1 MAASA
6 GAIRAG
12 KAFVEIFA
20 DNNPLTRGLKAA
32 EAKLKAFGAGV
43 AGIGRK
49 LLSVAGLFAAGGA
62 AGLAAT
68 AKAFGDMGGELL
80 DLSQRTGIS
89 VESLSELGVAA
100 EQTGADLGTVEI
112 GIKKM
117 QDTLV
122 QAASG
127 SQSAQTAFSR
137 LGLTVADL
145 AGLTPDQQLEKIAEA
160 LSKVRDP
167 ALRTSIALD
176 IFGKSGTQLLPLL
189 SEGAAGLQRYR
200 QQANELGLVLSTE
213 DVQAADDFG
222 DSLATLWKQVKVGAF
237 NIGSA
242 LLPELQQLVQTG
254 MRVVAAIVG
263 WVRENKALIVTA
275 TKVVLAVVAGGV
287 ALFALGQAIAAVGAV
302 FGLLASAGTMIG
314 TVLATV
320 GSVIAALLSPI
331 GLVATA
337 AVALG
342 AYFLTTSDQG
352 AEAVDWLRRKFEELL
367 GDATAAFA
375 GIRDALAAG
384 DLGLAMRIVGN
395 LLSLEWQ
402 KALLFLQ
409 EKWIGFKDFFLSVWT
424 EATFGL
430 SKLFLEAWAGIQTG
444 WQETVDFLAD
454 AWTLFSDF
462 LASHWNR
469 TIGFVEKAWVR
480 LKSVFDKDID
490 VAAEV
495 DRINREV
502 AGKNDRRTDDRNRTL
517 LERERQRRQ
526 REEQIEQDKA
536 GSLGEL
542 EAARQKAQA
551 DRQAQ
556 HDAELAGAEDRLA
569 KSRDEL
575 AASLAEAARKRQEVD
590 EGRGPDVSR
599 LKERAAGA
607 GDALTG
613 LGAEKSTVQ
622 GTFNV
627 AGVRGLA
634 GGNAADRTAKA
645 TEETA
650 RNTKRLLQSADRGG
664 LQFS

>member
-32 EAKLKAFGAGV
+32 EGKLKAFGAGV

-89 VESLSELGVAA
+89 VEALSELGFAA
-100 EQTGADLGTVEI
+100 EQTGADLGTIEI

-122 QAASG
+122 QAAAG
-127 SQSAQTAFSR
+127 SQSTQTAFSR

-145 AGLTPDQQLEKIAEA
+145 AGLSPDQQLEKIAEA
-160 LSKVRDP
+160 LSHVRDP

-189 SEGAAGLQRYR
+189 SEGAAGLERYR

-263 WVRENKALIVTA
+263 WVRENKELIVTVA
-275 TKVVLAVVAGGV
+275 KVALAVVAGGA
-287 ALFALGQAIAAVGAV
+287 ALFVLGQAIAGVGAV
-302 FGLLASAGTMIG
+302 FGLLASAGTMIA

-337 AVALG
+337 TVALG
-342 AYFLTTSDQG
+342 AYFLATSDQG
-352 AEAVDWLRRKFEELL
+352 AAAVDWLKQKFDELL

-395 LLSLEWQ
+395 LLRLEWQ
-402 KALLFLQ
+402 RAVGFLQ

-430 SKLFLEAWAGIQTG
+430 SKLFIEAWAGLQTG
-444 WQETVDFLAD
+444 WQETVDFMAD
-454 AWTLFSDF
+454 AWTVMSDF
-462 LASHWNR
+462 IMANWN
-469 TIGFVEKAWVR
+469 TAIGFIQKAWVR
-480 LKSVFDKDID
+480 LKGLFDKDVD
-490 VAAEV
+490 VGAEV
-495 DRINREV
+495 EKINREV
-502 AGKNDRRTDDRNRTL
+502 AGKNQAREDDRDKRIFDREQARTA
-517 LERERQRRQ
+517 RER
-526 REEQIEQDKA
+526 QIEQDRVGA
-536 GSLGEL
+536 LAEL
-542 EAARQKAQA
+542 DAAREKAHA

-556 HDAELAGAEDRLA
+556 NDADIQATKDELA

-575 AASLAEAARKRQEVD
+575 AASIAEAARKRKEA
-590 EGRGPDVSR
+590 EEAKGPDTSR
-599 LKERAAGA
+599 LRKRAAGA
-607 GDALTG
+607 DEFLNG
-613 LGAEKSTVQ
+613 LVGEKFAVQ

-634 GGNAADRTAKA
+634 GGNAADRTARA

-650 RNTKRLLQSADRGG
+650 RNTKRLLQTADRGG
-664 LQFS
+664 LQFG

>member
-32 EAKLKAFGAGV
+32 EGKLKAFGAGV

-49 LLSVAGLFAAGGA
+49 LLSVAGLFSAGGA

-68 AKAFGDMGGELL
+68 AKAFGDMGGELV
-80 DLSQRTGIS
+80 DLSQRTGIA
-89 VESLSELGVAA
+89 VESLSELGFAA
-100 EQTGADLGTVEI
+100 AQTGADLGTVEI

-122 QAASG
+122 QAAAG

-145 AGLTPDQQLEKIAEA
+145 ARLTPDQQLETIAEA
-160 LSKVRDP
+160 LAQVRDP

-176 IFGKSGTQLLPLL
+176 IFGKSGTELIPLL
-189 SEGAAGLQRYR
+189 NEGAAGLQRYR
-200 QQANELGLVLSTE
+200 KQANELGLVLST
-213 DVQAADDFG
+213 DSVQAADDFG

-263 WVRENKALIVTA
+263 WVRENRELIVTVA
-275 TKVVLAVVAGGV
+275 KVALAVTAAGA
-287 ALFALGQAIAAVGAV
+287 ALFAIGQAIAGIGAV

-320 GSVIAALLSPI
+320 GSVLAALLSPI
-331 GLVATA
+331 GLVGAA

-342 AYFLTTSDQG
+342 AYFLATSEQG
-352 AEAVDWLRRKFEELL
+352 GEAVDWLSEKFEELL

-430 SKLFLEAWAGIQTG
+430 SKLFLEAWAGLQTG
-444 WQETVDFLAD
+444 WQKTVDFLSD
-454 AWTLFSDF
+454 AWTVFSDF
-462 LASHWNR
+462 VMANWN
-469 TIGFVEKAWVR
+469 TAVGFIEKAWVR

-490 VAAEV
+490 VTAEV
-495 DRINREV
+495 ERINKGV
-502 AGKNDRRTDDRNRTL
+502 AGKNDRRTNDRNRAI
-517 LERERQRRQ
+517 LEREQQRRQ
-526 REEQIEQDKA
+526 REQEIEQQKA
-536 GSLGEL
+536 GALREL
-542 EAARQKAQA
+542 EEARQRAQA
-551 DRQAQ
+551 DRQSQ

-575 AASLAEAARKRQEVD
+575 AASLAEAARKRQEAE

-599 LKERAAGA
+599 LKKGAAGA
-607 GDALTG
+607 GEALTG
-613 LGAEKSTVQ
+613 LGGDKTAVQ
-622 GTFNV
+622 GTFNA
-627 AGVRGLA
+627 AGLRGLA

-645 TEETA
+645 TEETS
-650 RNTKRLLQSADRGG
+650 RNTKRLLQAAERGG

>member
-32 EAKLKAFGAGV
+32 EGKLKAFGAGV

-89 VESLSELGVAA
+89 VESLSELGFAA

-137 LGLTVADL
+137 LGLSVADL

-160 LSKVRDP
+160 LSQVRDP

-200 QQANELGLVLSTE
+200 QQANELGLVLSTH

-263 WVRENKALIVTA
+263 WVRENKELIVTA
-275 TKVVLAVVAGGV
+275 AKVVLAVVAGGT

-302 FGLLASAGTMIG
+302 FGLLASAGTMVG

-320 GSVIAALLSPI
+320 GTVLAALISPI

-337 AVALG
+337 AIALG
-342 AYFLTTSDQG
+342 TYFLTTSDQT
-352 AEAVDWLRRKFEELL
+352 AQAVDWLRDKFDELL

-395 LLSLEWQ
+395 LLQLEWQ

-409 EKWIGFKDFFLSVWT
+409 EKWIGFKEFFLSVWT

-430 SKLFLEAWAGIQTG
+430 SKLFLEAWEGIQTG
-444 WQETVDFLAD
+444 WQETVDFVAD
-454 AWTLFSDF
+454 AWTVFSDF
-462 LASHWNR
+462 LASNWNQ
-469 TIGFVEKAWVR
+469 TIGFIQKAWVR

-495 DRINREV
+495 DRINQEV
-502 AGKNDRRTDDRNRTL
+502 AGKNQNREEDRNQQIFA
-517 LERERQRRQ
+517 REQQRKA
-526 REEQIEQDKA
+526 REQQIEKDK
-536 GSLGEL
+536 SGEL
-542 EAARQKAQA
+542 SELDAARQKAQA

-556 HDAELAGAEDRLA
+556 HDAELTGTEDRLA
-569 KSRDEL
+569 KAREDL
-575 AASLAEAARKRQEVD
+575 AASLAEAARKRQEA
-590 EGRGPDVSR
+590 EARRGPDMSR
-599 LKERAAGA
+599 LQKRAAGA
-607 GDALTG
+607 DEALTG
-613 LGAEKSTVQ
+613 LGGEKVAVQ

-650 RNTKRLLQSADRGG
+650 RNTKRLLQSADRNG